1 MSALGISPKEK
12 RTHNNILSESVSRE
26 VREISMRFGWCM
38 ACEKKERSVNA
49 FEEIYGRG
57 LAWLSVVIV
66 AGLIG
71 GLISPESKAEVL
83 GGLDQRLNPDLL
95 AQVFPGAQSFGA
107 VGGKPAAAPVFQEG
121 DLDGLPLLAMFFR
134 LVIS

>member
-1 MSALGISPKEK
+1 
-12 RTHNNILSESVSRE
+12 
-26 VREISMRFGWCM
+26 MRFGWCM
-38 ACEKKERSVNA
+38 ACGKKERSVNA

-121 DLDGLPLLAMFFR
+121 APRALRTSSAGMPLPPALSCAMCR
-134 LVIS
+134 PGPS